1 MLLIKPTTSP
11 SPQILPYPHHCFP
24 SQISIFFSNPSE
36 YCVCVHRPVVPRGCS
51 FPALV
56 PYLPFFQSSH
66 PLSSMM
72 IPEP

>member
-11 SPQILPYPHHCFP
+11 SLQILPCPHHCFP
-24 SQISIFFSNPSE
+24 SQISIFFSNPPE
-36 YCVCVHRPVVPRGCS
+36 YYLYVHRPIVPRRCS
-51 FPALV
+51 FPAV
-56 PYLPFFQSSH
+56 GPYLPFFQSSH